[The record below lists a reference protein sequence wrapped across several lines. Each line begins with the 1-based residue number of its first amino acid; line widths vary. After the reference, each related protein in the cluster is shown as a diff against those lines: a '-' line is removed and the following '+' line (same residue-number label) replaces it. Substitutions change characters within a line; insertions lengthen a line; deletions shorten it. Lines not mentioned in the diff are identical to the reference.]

1 VTVLSS
7 IDHRSAADVTLPTG
21 VRLHFVEQ
29 GDPDGIPV
37 ILLHGYSDTWY
48 SFSRVLPLL
57 SPRLHV
63 HALDQRG
70 HGDSDKPA
78 TGYSMRELAADVLAF
93 MDARDLPKAT
103 IVGHSMGSFV
113 AQQVALAAP
122 SRAEALVL
130 IGAAADV
137 NAFNGM
143 DEFEAAVMALVDP
156 VPIEFTREFQ
166 ESTIHAPVPPEFMD
180 RVSEDSRRLPAV
192 AWREL
197 MRGMRGIGRAA
208 GLGQSRMP
216 ALIAWGDRDAL
227 VPREAVESLVALLPG
242 ATLSVYEETGHAT
255 HWERP
260 ERFAREMGVFLEALP
275 R

>member
-1 VTVLSS
+1 MAVLTSS
-7 IDHRSAADVTLPTG
+7 GHHSAADVALPTG
-21 VRLHFVEQ
+21 VRLRFVEQ
-29 GDPDGIPV
+29 GDPDGMPV

-63 HALDQRG
+63 YALDQRG
-70 HGDSDKPA
+70 HGESDKPA

-93 MDARDLPKAT
+93 MDAVELPKAT
-103 IVGHSMGSFV
+103 IVGHSMGSFI

-122 SRAEALVL
+122 SRVEGLVL
-130 IGAAADV
+130 IGAAANV

-143 DEFEAAVMALVDP
+143 DEFEAAVTALADP
-156 VPIEFTREFQ
+156 IPLEFTRAFQ
-166 ESTIHAPVPPEFMD
+166 ESTIHAPVPPEFVD

-192 AWREL
+192 AWRAL
-197 MRGMRGIGRAA
+197 MHGMRAMGRTA
-208 GLGQSRMP
+208 GLGHSRVP

-227 VPREAVESLVALLPG
+227 VPREAVDALATLLPG

-260 ERFAREMGVFLEALP
+260 ERFARELGLFLETLP